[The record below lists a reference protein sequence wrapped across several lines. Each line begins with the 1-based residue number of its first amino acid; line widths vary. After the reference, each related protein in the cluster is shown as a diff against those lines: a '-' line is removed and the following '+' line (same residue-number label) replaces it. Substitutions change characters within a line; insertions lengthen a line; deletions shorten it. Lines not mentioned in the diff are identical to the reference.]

1 MRQARLHH
9 AQTTLTIF
17 YNDNEEPI
25 YVFTAKG
32 AYIQRYEETAYLS
45 NRRIRLICGL
55 SIIIADFAG
64 NPSRSRG

>member
-1 MRQARLHH
+1 MRQAMLHH

-45 NRRIRLICGL
+45 NRRGL
-55 SIIIADFAG
+55 SIIIADFAV

>member
-17 YNDNEEPI
+17 YNDNEELI

-45 NRRIRLICGL
+45 NRRIRLTCGL
-55 SIIIADFAG
+55 SIIIEDFAG